1 MSDQAR
7 NVRVGAFVLGGLGL
21 ALGCVLLLGA
31 GSLLHRPVLVETVF
45 DESVQGLSV
54 GSAVY
59 LRGVKIGEVAEI
71 GFVGDYYDV
80 SASPEPI
87 ETGRHVLV
95 RMEIM
100 LKGEQSPRSQEG
112 LNESIRRGLRVQLS
126 PVGITG
132 ITIIQA
138 DFLDPERYP
147 PIQASWKPDHL
158 YVPSAPSTITQ
169 LSSAADKLMTR
180 INKLDVERLLT
191 NLDLL
196 LVNVNE
202 VVQRADIEGVQRSL
216 SALLDDARLTSSEMR
231 SQVKQAGLGDL
242 NGEVRKSLAQLS
254 AALTRVQQLVDT
266 GSDELGV
273 AFDNLRVTSEN
284 LRDAS
289 ETARSY
295 PSLIL
300 FGQPPP
306 GKPPGKPAQA
316 SEKKR

>member
-31 GSLLHRPVLVETVF
+31 GSLLQRPVLVETVF
-45 DESVQGLSV
+45 DESVQGLGV

-59 LRGVKIGEVAEI
+59 LRGVKIGEVEEI

-80 SASPEPI
+80 SALPDPI
-87 ETGRHVLV
+87 TTGGRVLV
-95 RMEIM
+95 RMEITM
-100 LKGEQSPRSQEG
+100 KGEQSPRGQDG
-112 LNESIRRGLRVQLS
+112 LDESIRRGLRLQLS

-147 PIQASWKPDHL
+147 PIAPSWKPDHL

-169 LSSAADKLMTR
+169 LSSAADRLITR

-202 VVQRADIEGVQRSL
+202 VVERADIEGVQRSL
-216 SALLDDARLTSSEMR
+216 SALLDDARLTSAELR
-231 SQVKQAGLGDL
+231 GQVKQAGLADL
-242 NGEVRKSLAQLS
+242 NVEVRKSLAQLS
-254 AALTRVQQLVDT
+254 SALRRVQQLVDT
-266 GSDELGV
+266 GSDELGA
-273 AFDNLRVTSEN
+273 AFENLRVTSEN

-306 GKPPGKPAQA
+306 TKPVQTP
-316 SEKKR
+316 EKKR

>member
-21 ALGCVLLLGA
+21 ALGVVLLLGA
-31 GSLLHRPVLVETVF
+31 GSLLNRPVIVETVF
-45 DESVQGLSV
+45 DEAVQGLSI
-54 GSAVY
+54 GSPVY

-80 SASPEPI
+80 STSPDPI
-87 ETGRHVLV
+87 TSGGRVLV
-95 RMEIM
+95 RMDIK
-100 LKGEQSPRSQEG
+100 LRGDQSPTGQEG
-112 LNESIRRGLRVQLS
+112 LNEFIRRGLRLQLS
-126 PVGITG
+126 PSVITG
-132 ITIIQA
+132 LTFIQA

-147 PIQASWKPDHL
+147 PLELSFLPEET

-169 LSSAADKLMTR
+169 LSTQADRLMNR

-196 LVNVNE
+196 LVNMNN
-202 VVQRADIEGVQRSL
+202 VVERADIEGVQRSL
-216 SALLDDARLTSSEMR
+216 SALLDDARQTSAELR
-231 SQVKQAGLGDL
+231 GQVKQAGLGDL
-242 NGEVRKSLAQLS
+242 NAEVRKSLAQLNGT
-254 AALTRVQQLVDT
+254 LTRMQQLVDT
-266 GSDELGV
+266 GSDELGA
-273 AFDNLRVTSEN
+273 AFENLRVTSEN

-306 GKPPGKPAQA
+306 NKPAQA
-316 SEKKR
+316 PEKKR

>member
-7 NVRVGAFVLGGLGL
+7 NVRVGAFVLGGIGL

-31 GSLLHRPVLVETVF
+31 GSLFERPVVVETVF
-45 DESVQGLSV
+45 DESVAGLSV

-59 LRGVKIGEVAEI
+59 LRGVKLGEVSAI

-80 SASPEPI
+80 SASANPI
-87 ETGRHVLV
+87 TAAGWVLV
-95 RMEIM
+95 RMEI
-100 LKGEQSPRSQEG
+100 GRGRYEARGQEG
-112 LNESIRRGLRVQLS
+112 LSELIRRGLRLQLS

-132 ITIIQA
+132 ITIVQA

-147 PIQASWKPDHL
+147 PLEASWQPENV

-169 LSSAADKLMTR
+169 LSTAADRLMTR
-180 INKLDVERLLT
+180 IDKLDVERLLT
-191 NLDLL
+191 NLDTL

-202 VVQRADIEGVQRSL
+202 VVERADVEGVQRSL
-216 SALLDDARLTSSEMR
+216 SALLDDVRLTSSELR
-231 SQVKQAGLGDL
+231 GQVKQAGFGDL
-242 NGEVRKSLAQLS
+242 NAEARKSLAQLN

-266 GSDELGV
+266 GSEELGA

-306 GKPPGKPAQA
+306 AKPAQA
-316 SEKKR
+316 SEKRP

>member
-7 NVRVGAFVLGGLGL
+7 NVRVGAFVLGGLAL

-31 GSLLHRPVLVETVF
+31 GSLLRRPVVVETVF
-45 DESVQGLSV
+45 DESVQGLGE

-59 LRGVKIGEVAEI
+59 LRGVKIGEVTEI
-71 GFVGDYYDV
+71 GFVGDHYDV
-80 SASPEPI
+80 SKSPDPI
-87 ETGRHVLV
+87 TTGQRVLV
-95 RMEIM
+95 RMEITM
-100 LKGEQSPRSQEG
+100 KGEQGPRGQDG
-112 LNESIRRGLRVQLS
+112 LDESIRRGLRLQLS

-132 ITIIQA
+132 ITILQA

-147 PIQASWKPDHL
+147 PIEATWKPDHI

-169 LSSAADKLMTR
+169 LSSAADRLMTR

-202 VVQRADIEGVQRSL
+202 VVERADIEGVQRSL
-216 SALLDDARLTSSEMR
+216 SALLDDARLTSAELR
-231 SQVKQAGLGDL
+231 GPVKQAGLADL
-242 NGEVRKSLAQLS
+242 NVEVRKSLAQLS
-254 AALTRVQQLVDT
+254 SALTRVQQLVDT
-266 GSDELGV
+266 GSDELGA
-273 AFDNLRVTSEN
+273 AFENLRVTSEN

-289 ETARSY
+289 DTARSY

-306 GKPPGKPAQA
+306 TTRPVQVP
-316 SEKKR
+316 EKKR